1 MNVNWTS
8 AAWND
13 YLYWQ
18 TADKEKLKRI
28 NLLIRD
34 TLRNPFEG
42 VGKPEPL
49 KHDLKGFWS
58 RRIDREHRLIYS
70 HEDQQLN
77 IISCRFHY

>member
-18 TADKEKLKRI
+18 TTDKNKLKRI

-70 HEDQQLN
+70 HEDQQLH